1 MMTKAELNSE
11 LIATV
16 AGNITVF
23 NYGGETREYLSSS
36 IEYLAVGVGIPANFC
51 IDVPGEA
58 RAGYAICRTKELTAW
73 EYIPDHRG
81 KTAYSIHSGEAIV
94 VSDLGDYPADT
105 TLLPPGTPYDIWN
118 GTAWVTD
125 ADKKHSAEVDAAER
139 RKAALTEDA
148 KATISLWQTELQLGV
163 ISNEDK
169 ASLINWL
176 AYIRELQAL
185 NTDAAPDISWPV
197 PPA

>member
-1 MMTKAELNSE
+1 MDKAQLNHE
-11 LIATV
+11 LIATI

-23 NYGGETREYLSSS
+23 NFDGETREYLSSS
-36 IEYLAVGVGIPANFC
+36 VEYLAVGVGVPANSC
-51 IDVPGEA
+51 VEVPGEA
-58 RAGYAICRTKELTAW
+58 RAGYAICRTQDLTTW

-81 KTAYSIHSGEAIV
+81 KTVYSIHSGAAIV

-105 TLLPPGTPYDIWN
+105 TLLAPGTPYDIWN

-125 ADKKHSAEVDAAER
+125 ADKKHSADVDAAEQ
-139 RKAALTEDA
+139 RKAALVEDA
-148 KATISLWQTELQLGV
+148 RATISFWQTELQLGV

-176 AYIRELQAL
+176 AYIGELQAL
-185 NTDAAPDISWPV
+185 DTNSVPDISWPV

>member
-1 MMTKAELNSE
+1 MTKAELNSE

-36 IEYLAVGVGIPANFC
+36 IEYLAVGVGIPANSC

-94 VSDLGDYPADT
+94 VSDLGDYPAD
-105 TLLPPGTPYDIWN
+105 
-118 GTAWVTD
+118 
-125 ADKKHSAEVDAAER
+125 
-139 RKAALTEDA
+139 
-148 KATISLWQTELQLGV
+148 
-163 ISNEDK
+163 
-169 ASLINWL
+169 
-176 AYIRELQAL
+176 
-185 NTDAAPDISWPV
+185 
-197 PPA
+197 